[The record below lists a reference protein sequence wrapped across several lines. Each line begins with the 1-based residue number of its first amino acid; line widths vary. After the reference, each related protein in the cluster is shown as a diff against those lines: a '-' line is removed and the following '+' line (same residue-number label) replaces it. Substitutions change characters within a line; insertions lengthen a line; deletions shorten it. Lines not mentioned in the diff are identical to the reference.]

1 MAKDN
6 KDIEGEEEGSGG
18 GKLKLIVI
26 IVVAAVLLIGGGTA
40 AFFLLGSDDEA
51 AEGESTEEVAE
62 VEEPAIEEGEP
73 LYVDMKPQFVVNLPP
88 GGPAKMLQVA
98 ITIYTRQA
106 EVGDWITKNDP
117 MIRHHMI
124 ELLEEQDGAALLT
137 VEGKQALQAG
147 IEEFL
152 RKKLEE
158 MSQPGEI
165 KGVFFT
171 EFVLQ

>member
-6 KDIEGEEEGSGG
+6 KDIEGEEEGGG
-18 GKLKLIVI
+18 GKLKLII
-26 IVVAAVLLIGGGTA
+26 IIAAAVLLIGGGA
-40 AFFLLGSDDEA
+40 VAFFLLGGDEGA
-51 AEGESTEEVAE
+51 TEGEPTEEVAE
-62 VEEPAIEEGEP
+62 TEEPAIEEGDP

-137 VEGKQALQAG
+137 VEGKQALQTS
-147 IEEFL
+147 IQDFL
-152 RKKLEE
+152 SKKLEE

>member
-6 KDIEGEEEGSGG
+6 KDIEGEEDGG
-18 GKLKLIVI
+18 GSKLKLII
-26 IVVAAVLLIGGGTA
+26 IIAAAVLLIGGGAA
-40 AFFLLGSDDEA
+40 AFFLLGGDEETTEVA
-51 AEGESTEEVAE
+51 STEEVAE
-62 VEEPAIEEGEP
+62 AEEPAIEEGEP
-73 LYVDMKPQFVVNLPP
+73 LYVDMKPQFVVNLPA

-106 EVGDWITKNDP
+106 EVGVWITKNDP

-137 VEGKQALQAG
+137 VEGKQALQAS
-147 IEEFL
+147 IQDFL
-152 RKKLEE
+152 SKKLEE

-165 KGVFFT
+165 KGVYFT